1 MAWTTITSE
10 GGLFPPDLLDE
21 LAAGTGDGQRED
33 DFGLERGRLSDD
45 IQAAFSDAQSYWDS
59 FQRRLDRNTADQ
71 HTGITRQ
78 AWMIPFFGLLGYR
91 EGDLVFQ
98 RGSRTVG
105 EVEYPISFFAGTD
118 EHAPPIHI
126 VGRQYSLDR
135 RPPQGGR
142 SPHALV
148 QEFLNRD
155 EALWGVAT
163 NGYRL
168 RLLRDSQRMTRPTY
182 LEFDLEGMI
191 TGSQYAEFALLYR
204 IMHRTRFPRGSDDA
218 HTCLLERWFQQGI
231 TQGGRV
237 REKLRN
243 GVEAALEGLGRSFLQ
258 HPDSAALRDQLA
270 GGQFTAQDFERELLR
285 LIYRLL
291 FLMVAEERRLLFSGD
306 PTEGQRV
313 YERYYSVS
321 QLRERAALPQMR
333 RESRRHSDLWQGL
346 LTTFRL
352 FRIDVLAQQVGL
364 HALNGELFGEPACR
378 HLESARISN
387 NDLLRAIDSLG
398 RFDDES
404 VRRRVNYAALDVE
417 ELGSV
422 YESLLDFEPNVV
434 EADPERPELWDFQL
448 GAGGGRKSSGSY
460 YTPRELVQELI
471 GSALVPVM
479 EQRLKDAGR
488 DPQQQEQALLSM
500 TVIDPAAGSGHF
512 LLAAARRI
520 ARELAKVRTGEGEP
534 APAAIRDA
542 MRDVVPCCI
551 YGVDKNPMAVDL
563 CKVGLWIEGHAPGRP
578 LSFLDHHIKHGDSL
592 IGVYDLDV
600 LQDGIPDGAY
610 KALTGDDKE
619 VAKRVKALN
628 KRHRQGE
635 QSLRQRVAESRSL
648 AADYRDLRQMPDNT
662 PDAVREKEARYTM
675 LREDG
680 LTAHTAC
687 DLWTYAFFAPLTAA
701 SEALVPTSDDVRSQ
715 HRAQVNGIA
724 MAASRKHP
732 YFHWPLEFPD
742 VFEEGGFDVVL
753 GNPPWERYA
762 LQEKEWFASR
772 DADVANARNAAAR
785 KRAIVAL
792 RESNPTLHAE
802 FESAKH
808 LAEAQ
813 SDFTRASGRFP
824 LGAKGQVN
832 QYQVFVELDHH
843 LLGSQGRAGVIS
855 PSGLSTDNNTK
866 DLFGSLTQNQH
877 LVSMFDFE
885 NRHGLFPDIASYHKF
900 SLLTLFG
907 SLHPEPAE
915 FAFFLYRATDLG
927 DESRRF
933 TLTTDDF
940 ALINPNTGNCPIF
953 RTRRDAEL
961 TRQIYQR
968 VPVLLNERT
977 ESDRT
982 GQDRT
987 GQLYQ
992 TLGSSGSSR
1001 SSTWLGT
1008 LAASGEPEVDRDVS
1022 TRPVQHGQ
1030 RFALL
1035 SALRRWAISFLRMF
1049 DMSGDSSLYNGA
1061 PNLGD
1066 VPLYEAKM
1074 MHQFDHRWA
1083 TYESHSSTR
1092 YLLAEEKADPAL
1104 RVTPRWWVSESE
1116 VESRL
1121 SGRWSRKWLLGWRD
1135 VARNTDERSMIAA
1148 LIPCLGVGDKIL
1160 LMLLDHDAHEVSCLL
1175 GNLNSFTFD
1184 YVVRQKLGGSAL
1196 KYFIVRQLTPLP
1208 PDTYDQPTPWRPDTT
1223 LRDWIADRV
1232 LELSYTAWDLQ
1243 PFAQDLGYDGP
1254 PFKWD
1259 PERRFE
1265 IRCELDA
1272 GYFHLYEIERDD
1284 VDYIMSTFPI
1294 VQRKDEAAH
1303 GHYRTRDR
1311 ILEIYDAMASGE
1323 WQSTLDPP
1331 VADPSAAHPA
1341 DL

>member
-33 DFGLERGRLSDD
+33 DFGLERGRLSDE
-45 IQAAFSDAQSYWDS
+45 IQSAFSDAQSYWDS
-59 FQRRLDRNTADQ
+59 FQRRLDRNAQDQ

-126 VGRQYSLDR
+126 VGQQYSLDR

-168 RLLRDSQRMTRPTY
+168 RLLRDSQRMTRPTF

-218 HTCLLERWFQQGI
+218 HTCLLERLFQQGI

-258 HPDSAALRDQLA
+258 HPDSAQLRDQLA
-270 GGQFTAQDFERELLR
+270 RGQFTAQDFERELLR

-291 FLMVAEERRLLFSGD
+291 FLMVAEERRLLFSEK

-321 QLRERAALPQMR
+321 QLRNRAALPQMR
-333 RESRRHSDLWQGL
+333 SESRRHSDLWQGL
-346 LTTFRL
+346 MTTFRL
-352 FRIDVLAQQVGL
+352 FRIDDLAQQVGL

-398 RFDDES
+398 RFDDEN

-434 EADPERPELWDFQL
+434 EADPERPELWDFTL

-488 DPQQQEQALLSM
+488 DPVAQEQALLSM

-520 ARELAKVRTGEGEP
+520 ARELAKVRTDEAEP
-534 APAAIRDA
+534 APAAIREA
-542 MRDVVPCCI
+542 MRDVVPRCI

-610 KALTGDDKE
+610 KALTGDDKA

-628 KRHRQGE
+628 KRHKQGE
-635 QSLRQRVAESRSL
+635 QSLRQRVAEPRSL
-648 AADYRDLRQMPDNT
+648 ASDYRDLRQMPDDT
-662 PDAVREKEARYTM
+662 PEAVREKEAIYTM

-687 DLWTYAFFAPLTAA
+687 DLWTYAFFAPLTAE

-724 MAASRKHP
+724 MAASREHP

-742 VFEEGGFDVVL
+742 VFEDGGFDVVL

-762 LQEKEWFASR
+762 LQEKEWFTSR
-772 DADVANARNAAAR
+772 DEDVANARNAASR

-792 RESNPTLHAE
+792 RDSNPRLHAE

-824 LGAKGQVN
+824 LGAVGQIN
-832 QYQVFVELDHH
+832 LYQVFIELDRA
-843 LLGSQGRAGVIS
+843 LLGPAGRAGVIS
-855 PSGLSTDNNTK
+855 PTGLATDNNTK
-866 DLFGSLTQNQH
+866 DLFGDFVQKGNI
-877 LVSMFDFE
+877 VSFFDFE
-885 NRHGLFPDIASYHKF
+885 NRRKLFSDVDSRLKFAIITLASEQR
-900 SLLTLFG
+900 S
-907 SLHPEPAE
+907 EPSE
-915 FAFFLYRATDLG
+915 FAFFLYHTTDLA
-927 DESRRF
+927 DENRRF
-933 TLTTDDF
+933 TLSANDF

-968 VPVLLNERT
+968 VPVLVDEERERERET
-977 ESDRT
+977 NNLEHLVSPLLHDLPHGR
-982 GQDRT
+982 GR
-987 GQLYQ
+987 
-992 TLGSSGSSR
+992 
-1001 SSTWLGT
+1001 GT
-1008 LAASGEPEVDRDVS
+1008 LHPGSWRVS
-1022 TRPVQHGQ
+1022 FRQGL
-1030 RFALL
+1030 FN
-1035 SALRRWAISFLRMF
+1035 
-1049 DMSGDSSLYNGA
+1049 MSSDAHL
-1061 PNLGD
+1061 
-1066 VPLYEAKM
+1066 
-1074 MHQFDHRWA
+1074 F
-1083 TYESHSSTR
+1083 
-1092 YLLAEEKADPAL
+1092 
-1104 RVTPRWWVSESE
+1104 
-1116 VESRL
+1116 
-1121 SGRWSRKWLLGWRD
+1121 
-1135 VARNTDERSMIAA
+1135 IAA
-1148 LIPCLGVGDKIL
+1148 GRSD
-1160 LMLLDHDAHEVSCLL
+1160 S
-1175 GNLNSFTFD
+1175 
-1184 YVVRQKLGGSAL
+1184 
-1196 KYFIVRQLTPLP
+1196 
-1208 PDTYDQPTPWRPDTT
+1208 
-1223 LRDWIADRV
+1223 
-1232 LELSYTAWDLQ
+1232 
-1243 PFAQDLGYDGP
+1243 
-1254 PFKWD
+1254 
-1259 PERRFE
+1259 
-1265 IRCELDA
+1265 
-1272 GYFHLYEIERDD
+1272 
-1284 VDYIMSTFPI
+1284 
-1294 VQRKDEAAH
+1294 
-1303 GHYRTRDR
+1303 
-1311 ILEIYDAMASGE
+1311 
-1323 WQSTLDPP
+1323 
-1331 VADPSAAHPA
+1331 
-1341 DL
+1341 

>member
-33 DFGLERGRLSDD
+33 DFGLERGRLSDE
-45 IQAAFSDAQSYWDS
+45 IQSAFSDAQSYWDS
-59 FQRRLDRNTADQ
+59 FQRRLERNTEDQ
-71 HTGITRQ
+71 HTRITRN
-78 AWMIPFFGLLGYR
+78 AWMIPFFGFLGYR
-91 EGDLVFQ
+91 EGDLVYHH
-98 RGSRTVG
+98 GSRTVG
-105 EVEYPISFFAGTD
+105 DETYEISHFAGTD
-118 EHAPPIHI
+118 EHAPPSHI
-126 VGRQYSLDR
+126 VGCQYSLDR
-135 RPPQGGR
+135 GTRQGRR

-148 QEFLNRD
+148 QEYLNRD

-168 RLLRDSQRMTRPTY
+168 RLLRDSQRMTRPTF

-218 HTCLLERWFQQGI
+218 HTCLLDRWFQQGI

-258 HPDSAALRDQLA
+258 HPDSAQLRDRLA
-270 GGQFTAQDFERELLR
+270 RGQFTAQDFERELLR

-291 FLMVAEERRLLFSGD
+291 FLMVAEERRLLFSEK

-321 QLRERAALPQMR
+321 QLRDRAALPQMR
-333 RESRRHSDLWQGL
+333 SESRRHSDLWQGL
-346 LTTFRL
+346 MTTFRL
-352 FRIDVLAQQVGL
+352 FRIDELAQQVGL

-387 NDLLRAIDSLG
+387 NDLLCAIDSLG
-398 RFDDES
+398 RFDDEN

-471 GSALVPVM
+471 GSALVPEM
-479 EQRLKDAGR
+479 EQRRKDAGR
-488 DPQQQEQALLSM
+488 DPVAQEQALLSM

-520 ARELAKVRTGEGEP
+520 ARELAKVRTDEAEP
-534 APAAIRDA
+534 APAAIREA
-542 MRDVVPCCI
+542 MRDVVPRCI

-610 KALTGDDKE
+610 KALTGDDKA

-628 KRHRQGE
+628 KRHKQGE
-635 QSLRQRVAESRSL
+635 QSLRQRVAEPRSL
-648 AADYRDLRQMPDNT
+648 ASDYRDLRQMPDDT
-662 PDAVREKEARYTM
+662 PEAVREKEAIYTM

-680 LTAHTAC
+680 LTTHTAC
-687 DLWTYAFFAPLTAA
+687 DLWTYAFFAPLTAE

-724 MAASRKHP
+724 MAASREHP

-772 DADVANARNAAAR
+772 DEDVANARNAAAR

-824 LGAKGQVN
+824 LGAVGQIN
-832 QYQVFVELDHH
+832 LYQVFIELDRA
-843 LLGSQGRAGVIS
+843 LLCPAGRAGVIS
-855 PSGLSTDNNTK
+855 PTGLATDNNTK
-866 DLFGSLTQNQH
+866 DLFGDFVQKGNI
-877 LVSMFDFE
+877 VSFFDFE
-885 NRHGLFPDIASYHKF
+885 NRRALFEAVHRSYKF
-900 SLLTLFG
+900 SIITLRG
-907 SLHPEPAE
+907 DRNPEPSE
-915 FAFFLYRATDLG
+915 FAFFLYHTTDLAK
-927 DESRRF
+927 DERRF
-933 TLTTDDF
+933 SMSAEDIESFNPTSKTL
-940 ALINPNTGNCPIF
+940 PIF
-953 RTRRDAEL
+953 RTRRDAEINSG
-961 TRQIYQR
+961 IY
-968 VPVLLNERT
+968 
-977 ESDRT
+977 
-982 GQDRT
+982 
-987 GQLYQ
+987 
-992 TLGSSGSSR
+992 
-1001 SSTWLGT
+1001 
-1008 LAASGEPEVDRDVS
+1008 AASGTFEADVRGGGTGSRDSSLYS
-1022 TRPVQHGQ
+1022 TWRETRTTSNNSSLASQIPPGILQYEQ
-1030 RFALL
+1030 RL
-1035 SALRRWAISFLRMF
+1035 SPLSPDISWWNTRFLRMF
-1049 DMSGDSSLYNGA
+1049 DMAADSSIFFDGA
-1061 PNLGD
+1061 AGTRIA
-1066 VPLYEAKM
+1066 LYEAKM
-1074 MHQFDHRWA
+1074 IHQFDHRWA
-1083 TYESHSSTR
+1083 TYEVGKTR
-1092 YLLAEEKADPAL
+1092 DVTVEEKTRPDM
-1104 RVTPRWWVSESE
+1104 TPHPLWE
-1116 VESRL
+1116 VDVNELDERL
-1121 SGRWSRKWLLGWRD
+1121 SDIWDRKWFVGWRD
-1135 VARNTDERSMIAA
+1135 IARSTDERTAIAA
-1148 LIPCLGVGDKIL
+1148 VLPRVGFGHHIPLFVDPTAEATELAAFC
-1160 LMLLDHDAHEVSCLL
+1160 A
-1175 GNLNSFTFD
+1175 NFNSFVLD
-1184 YVVRQKLGGSAL
+1184 YAARQKVGGTHMTF
-1196 KYFIVRQLTPLP
+1196 FIMRQLPGFHPHRYL
-1208 PDTYDQPTPWRPDTT
+1208 QPAEWQPGTI

-1243 PFAQDLGYDGP
+1243 PFARDLGYDGL
-1254 PFKWD
+1254 PFRWD

-1272 GYFHLYEIERDD
+1272 AYFHLYEIERDD

-1303 GHYRTRDR
+1303 GTYRTRDR

-1323 WQSTLDPP
+1323 WQSSLDPP
-1331 VADPSAAHPA
+1331 VADPRAAHPA
-1341 DL
+1341 ES